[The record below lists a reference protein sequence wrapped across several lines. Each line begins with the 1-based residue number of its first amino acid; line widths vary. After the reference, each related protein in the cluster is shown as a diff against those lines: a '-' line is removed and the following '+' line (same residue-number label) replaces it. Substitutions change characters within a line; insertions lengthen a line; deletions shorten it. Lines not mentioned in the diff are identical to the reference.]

1 MRRFSSPTAVA
12 SGLLLTALLLTGCG
26 SDKAKDT
33 TAETTVAVAETTAAA
48 PEAAAETVA
57 AETAA
62 AETAAVETVAAAA
75 TDTTVA
81 ASVAAPAGEL
91 TAAFVT
97 QMLLGMTGSTEAD
110 PADVKCI
117 SEKVSEADLSSL
129 IKAGADAQSSPA
141 MKAIVKAAFQCKP
154 KGLAD
159 NFVKDT
165 FKDLPAGVTDEQKS
179 CLANKVFEIIASDDS
194 VIDAMLKADAKMPEA
209 LKSKFTK
216 VAEDCVPAGP
226 ARDALLKDLLKD

>member
-1 MRRFSSPTAVA
+1 MRRFSSLTATA
-12 SGLLLTALLLTGCG
+12 GALLLTTLLLAGCG

-33 TAETTVAVAETTAAA
+33 TAETTVASAETTVAVT
-48 PEAAAETVA
+48 ET
-57 AETAA
+57 TAA
-62 AETAAVETVAAAA
+62 AETAAAAA
-75 TDTTVA
+75 TDTAATAAATDAAVA
-81 ASVAAPAGEL
+81 SSVAAPAGEL
-91 TAAFVT
+91 TSAFVT

-117 SEKVSEADLSSL
+117 SEKVSEADLSLL

-159 NFVKDT
+159 NFVKET

-179 CLANKVFEIIASDDS
+179 CLANKVFDIIASDDS
-194 VIDAMLKADAKMPEA
+194 VIDAMLKADAKMPAE

-216 VAEDCVPAGP
+216 VAEDCVPVGP

>member
-12 SGLLLTALLLTGCG
+12 SGLLLTALLLSGCG

-62 AETAAVETVAAAA
+62 AETVAAAA

>member
-1 MRRFSSPTAVA
+1 MRRFSSLTAVA
-12 SGLLLTALLLTGCG
+12 GGLLLTTLLLTGCG

-33 TAETTVAVAETTAAA
+33 TAETTVASPETTAAVTETA
-48 PEAAAETVA
+48 AAAETVA
-57 AETAA
+57 VPTDTAA
-62 AETAAVETVAAAA
+62 TAAA
-75 TDTTVA
+75 TDAAVA
-81 ASVAAPAGEL
+81 SSVAAPAGEL
-91 TAAFVT
+91 TSAFVT

-117 SEKVSEADLSSL
+117 SEKVSEADLSLL

-159 NFVKDT
+159 NFVKET

-179 CLANKVFEIIASDDS
+179 CLANKVFDIIASDDS
-194 VIDAMLKADAKMPEA
+194 VIDAMLKADAKMPAA